1 MAHPPMDETDLLVS
15 SLDDEEKVRTI
26 ASHMRSII
34 EALGLDAGDPNL
46 RDTDERV
53 AKMYIEMFHGLSE
66 GAEPKV
72 TVFPNEERYTAM
84 VMEKDIPFY
93 SMCAHHFVPFYGHAH
108 AAYIPNEKIVG
119 LSKIPRILEFYA
131 RRPQLQERLTEQIA
145 GFLFEKLAPQGVMV
159 VIEARHLCVEMRGV
173 KKPGASTVT
182 SAIRGI
188 FFDRPVREEFLDLL
202 NRRA

>member
-1 MAHPPMDETDLLVS
+1 MDADVLVS
-15 SLDDEEKVRTI
+15 SLEEAEKVRTI
-26 ASHMRSII
+26 AHHMRAII
-34 EALGLDAGDPNL
+34 DALGLDASDPNL
-46 RDTDERV
+46 KDTHERV
-53 AKMYIEMFHGLSE
+53 AKMYLEMFHGLSE
-66 GAEPKV
+66 GAEPTV
-72 TVFPNEERYTAM
+72 TVFPNDEHYTAM

-119 LSKIPRILEFYA
+119 LSKIPRIVEFYA

-145 GFLFEKLAPQGVMV
+145 GFLAEKLEPQGVMV

-173 KKPGASTVT
+173 KKPGALTVT

-188 FFDRPVREEFLDLL
+188 FHERSAREEFLDLL
-202 NRRA
+202 RRP